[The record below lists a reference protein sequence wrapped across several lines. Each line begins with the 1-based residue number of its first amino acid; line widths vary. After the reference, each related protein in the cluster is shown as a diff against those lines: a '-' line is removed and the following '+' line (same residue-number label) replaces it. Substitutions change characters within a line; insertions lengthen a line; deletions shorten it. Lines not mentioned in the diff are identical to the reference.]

1 MILGLPAMENLGGAI
16 KSSRQIQFYSIGR
29 LIMIASLSNWI
40 NKISTGWIVIN
51 TLMIIMLFTAL
62 VPPNQARISLKETG
76 SSFLVSSLF
85 GD

>member
-1 MILGLPAMENLGGAI
+1 
-16 KSSRQIQFYSIGR
+16 
-29 LIMIASLSNWI
+29 MIASLSNWI

>member
-16 KSSRQIQFYSIGR
+16 KSSRQIQFYSIGK
-29 LIMIASLSNWI
+29 LVMTSSLSYWI